1 MATVGLTTNFND
13 GDISTLPDDST
24 RVGSPSATATIT
36 FTSDV
41 VADETIQITDAL
53 GVSRLYTAKGSN
65 GTAALEFI
73 KTVGSDNSAKG
84 LKSAIEHANGHNGSI
99 KVGRSSSVLTLTQ
112 RTAGPGGNT
121 VIVSGLSAGITPA
134 TPNTATN
141 FTGGVNNPGVDSL
154 GNTLPETGAE
164 INAGEITSNSFVGA
178 VSAQP
183 QKGYGREG
191 GAEAR
196 HSRLRNLGII

>member
-13 GDISTLPDDST
+13 GDISALPDDST

-36 FTSDV
+36 FTGDV

-53 GVSRLYTAKGSN
+53 GVSRQYIAKGSN
-65 GTAALEFI
+65 GAASLEFI
-73 KTVGSDNSAKG
+73 KTQGSHASATG
-84 LKSAIEHANGHNGSI
+84 LAAAIVHANGHAGSI
-99 KVGRSSSVLTLTQ
+99 KCDRTNSVIVLTQ

-121 VIVSGLSAGITPA
+121 IIVNGLSAGTLG
-134 TPNTATN
+134 TNTVTN
-141 FTGGVNNPGVDSL
+141 FTGAVNNPGVDSL
-154 GNTLPETGAE
+154 GNTLPETGGE

-183 QKGYGREG
+183 QKGFGREG
-191 GAEAR
+191 ATEAR